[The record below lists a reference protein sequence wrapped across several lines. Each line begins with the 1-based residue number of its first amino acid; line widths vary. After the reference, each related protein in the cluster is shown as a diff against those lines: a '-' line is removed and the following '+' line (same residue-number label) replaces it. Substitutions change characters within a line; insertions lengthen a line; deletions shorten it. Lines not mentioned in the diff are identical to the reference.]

1 MYGYRIEGGK
11 PVIDPHQAVRLRDFF
26 QQYISGKSLKGAAE
40 AAGIGEKVCHISAKK
55 MLMNRRYLGEGDY
68 PRIISKDV
76 FDQAEAEMCRR
87 AAFHTRKPKP
97 QQETLQPS
105 GFRMRRPAQSYDDPA
120 TQAEYMYS
128 LIDCEV

>member
-1 MYGYRIEGGK
+1 MYGYMIEDGK
-11 PVIDPHQAVRLRDFF
+11 PVIDPQQAVRLSDFF

-105 GFRMRRPAQSYDDPA
+105 GFRMRHPVQYYDDPA
-120 TQAEYMYS
+120 VQAEYIYS
-128 LIDCEV
+128 LIECEV

>member
-1 MYGYRIEGGK
+1 MYGYRIENGK
-11 PVIDPHQAVRLRDFF
+11 PVIDPQQAERLRDLF
-26 QQYISGKSLKGAAE
+26 QQYISGRSLKGAAE

-105 GFRMRRPAQSYDDPA
+105 GFRMRHPVHYYDDPA
-120 TQAEYMYS
+120 VQAEYIYS
-128 LIDCEV
+128 LIECEG

>member
-11 PVIDPHQAVRLRDFF
+11 PVIDPKQAERLRDFF
-26 QQYISGKSLKGAAE
+26 QQYISGKSLKGATE
-40 AAGIGEKVCHISAKK
+40 AAGIGEKACHISAKK

-68 PRIISKDV
+68 PRIISEDV
-76 FDQAEAEMCRR
+76 FDQAQAEMHRRR
-87 AAFHTRKPKP
+87 ALHTRKPKP

-105 GFRMRRPAQSYDDPA
+105 GFRMRYPSQNYDDPA

-128 LIDCEV
+128 LIECEV